1 MIDIDAG
8 TLTAYRADPP
18 AGTEIKGGLIV
29 IHEIWGLVANITD
42 IADRFAVEGYVVIA
56 PDILSHAG
64 VTPAVGAELQA
75 IVFHPDEKVRTDA
88 QPVLREKLAAA
99 HDPAYGAWA
108 VESLTKYVD
117 YLAAQPG
124 VDGRIAVTGFCFG
137 GSYAFALAS
146 ADDRV
151 LASVPFYG
159 YPPADTEIASIGCP
173 VLAFYGDEDTRLME
187 SLPELTATMDA
198 AGVDFTPKVY
208 AGVGHAF
215 FNDTNSI
222 TYREDAAQDAWGMTL
237 WFLQEN
243 LAGRSLS
250 R

>member
-1 MIDIDAG
+1 MIDIDGG
-8 TLTAYRADPP
+8 TLTGYRADPP

-29 IHEIWGLVANITD
+29 IHEIWGLVANIVD
-42 IADRFAVEGYVVIA
+42 IADRFAAEGYIVVA

-64 VTPAVGAELQA
+64 VTPTVGAELQA
-75 IVFHPDEKVRTDA
+75 IVFHADEKVRTDA
-88 QPVLREKLAAA
+88 QPLLREKLSAT

-108 VESLTKYVD
+108 VASLVTYVD
-117 YLAAQPG
+117 YLAGQPG

-137 GSYAFALAS
+137 GSYAFALAA
-146 ADDRV
+146 ADPRV
-151 LASVPFYG
+151 AASVPFYG
-159 YPPADTEIASIGCP
+159 YPPTGTVIAGIGCP
-173 VLAFYGDEDTRLME
+173 LLAFYGDEDTRLME
-187 SLPELTATMDA
+187 SLPELTTSMAA

-208 AGVGHAF
+208 PGVGHAF

-222 TYREDAAQDAWGMTL
+222 TYREDAAQDAWGITL